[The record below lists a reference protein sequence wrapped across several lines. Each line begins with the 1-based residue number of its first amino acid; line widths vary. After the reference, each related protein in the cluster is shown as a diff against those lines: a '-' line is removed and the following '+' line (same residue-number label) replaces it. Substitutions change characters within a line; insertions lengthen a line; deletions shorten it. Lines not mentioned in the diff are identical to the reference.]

1 MGKNIVGFEKNIYY
15 GLPMKKKILVID
27 DNEDVLKLMK
37 DILEENNFESLT
49 FNSPV
54 EALKSLAVSKP
65 NMIVVDLM
73 MPQMSGIGLI
83 RELKRQERTRHIP
96 FVVLTSVVDDDVESE
111 VRGLGAVGYLG
122 KDRGHQQIVPILQK
136 FAI

>member
-1 MGKNIVGFEKNIYY
+1 MKS
-15 GLPMKKKILVID
+15 KKKILVVD

-37 DILEENNFESLT
+37 DILEANNFECLA

-54 EALKSLAVSKP
+54 EALKNIASLQP

-83 RELKRQERTRHIP
+83 RELKKQEVTCRIP
-96 FVVLTSVVDDDVESE
+96 FVVLTSVVDDDVEDE
-111 VRGLGAVGYLG
+111 VLRLGAVGYLG
-122 KDRGHQQIVPILQK
+122 KDRGHHQIVPLLQK
-136 FAI
+136 FAV